1 MVQTTVYLTKQQ
13 KAEANKAQAKK
24 DKQDA
29 TVKAREDIA
38 AAQMQAAQAKSDAN
52 IRKQEIAAQAKATLI
67 ASTLP
72 IWRAD
77 VQAAY
82 QQVTAARRT
91 NPNANAGSNPGIA
104 DIPGGLDN
112 ELALKLGGTG
122 AIVTWGEVFQMLP
135 GADGSD
141 KGRMKVRRAH
151 AGHDNVLIHCCEG

>member
-1 MVQTTVYLTKQQ
+1 MVQTTVHLNKQQ
-13 KAEANKAQAKK
+13 KAQANKAKAAK

-29 TVKAREDIA
+29 LVKAREDIA
-38 AAQMQAAQAKSDAN
+38 AAQIAAAQKKSDAH
-52 IRKQEIAAQAKATLI
+52 IKKQEIIAQARATLI

-72 IWRAD
+72 TWKAD
-77 VQAAY
+77 VQAVY

-112 ELALKLGGTG
+112 ELTLKLGGTG
-122 AIVTWGEVFQMLP
+122 SVVTWGEVFQMLP

-151 AGHDNVLIHCCEG
+151 TGHANVLIHCCEG